1 MNAFSGEV
9 FFGQRLFS
17 SPADATLGFPS
28 ASQQNG
34 GMQRIV
40 SILRFG
46 LTEFGPLI
54 GFWVLAAAFGTKV
67 AIAGAVVII
76 VVDAVWRMRR
86 GHRFTRLYLLT
97 SGLTLIFGG
106 IDLVSETPF
115 MLTYEAVITNTVTGI
130 AFVLGAYGEKPM
142 IQEIA
147 EQREGQPFPERAD
160 IRRFFEL
167 FTLAWAAYFFVKALF
182 YLWTAWTFPMLEAMA
197 LRSVIG
203 SASLALMIAISVTQG
218 RRLFDFCSNRGL
230 LPKVAGATQKPKTS
244 SG

>member
-1 MNAFSGEV
+1 
-9 FFGQRLFS
+9 
-17 SPADATLGFPS
+17 
-28 ASQQNG
+28 
-34 GMQRIV
+34 MQRIV

-182 YLWTAWTFPMLEAMA
+182 YLWTSFSRAMSRRNSSSICGGMGQA
-197 LRSVIG
+197 FRRPKPGCGLRG
-203 SASLALMIAISVTQG
+203 RA
-218 RRLFDFCSNRGL
+218 RRLL
-230 LPKVAGATQKPKTS
+230 AGALAS
-244 SG
+244 SS